1 MNSKR
6 MMIIIVCILTVCMLF
21 TACRKDS
28 DTTKESTSEAETNT
42 AITPSPAEDTKEA
55 TKDADGTAAADQ
67 TEPNTASGE
76 SRLSERAAIQL
87 IQDRIGERGYYFELV
102 NDNLALEGNTY
113 YEFQISDSS
122 GPIEP
127 DVLVNRKNGELLC
140 FKSDESTAPFSEH
153 PLYTE
158 DGAGVES
165 DTTDAAAFTQEDA
178 LASLSKVQKEILGL
192 PAELSKYTVIF
203 DDWTTN
209 IKGTDCYGI
218 NIYSDAG
225 DRRISMGVFYV
236 ATDGSVMY
244 KFDAM
249 LDDFAEI
256 TE

>member
-1 MNSKR
+1 MNNKR
-6 MMIIIVCILTVCMLF
+6 MMIIIVCILTGCMLF
-21 TACRKDS
+21 TACRKDN
-28 DTTKESTSEAETNT
+28 DTTSESTTEAETNT

-55 TKDADGTAAADQ
+55 AKDTEDTAAADQ
-67 TEPNTASGE
+67 AEPDTASGE
-76 SRLSERAAIQL
+76 SKLSEKAAIQI
-87 IQDRIGERGYYFELV
+87 IQARIGERGYYFVLV
-102 NDNLALEGNTY
+102 KDSLALEGNTY
-113 YEFQISDSS
+113 YEFQISDGS

-127 DVLVNRKNGELLC
+127 NVLVNVKNGELLC
-140 FKSDESTAPFSEH
+140 YKSDESTAPFSEH

-165 DTTDAAAFTQEDA
+165 DTTDTAAFTQEDA
-178 LASLSKVQKEILGL
+178 LASLSKVPKEVLGI
-192 PAELSKYTVIF
+192 PVELSEYTVIF

-218 NIYSDAG
+218 NVYSDAG
-225 DRRISMGVFYV
+225 DRSISMGVFYV

-244 KFDAM
+244 KFDAI